1 MPKHRYYYWFD
12 ERSDDFANTGI
23 NGKPTPEGFE
33 YLPKNIFY
41 RFFKPVVYY
50 ALMAVVSIVVWPLST
65 VRRIHNARVLHSVKD
80 KRKGYFIFGN
90 HTSGFSDA
98 LLNPVLAMP
107 RQVYIVAS
115 PDSISIPFLR
125 TLLRFLGVMPVPSAR
140 SSFMDFKDAIIRHY
154 EKGCAIAIFPEAHI
168 WPKYNKIRDF
178 SDSSFNIPAR
188 LGAPCFVR
196 SAVYRKRRNG
206 RTYQELWY
214 DGPFYPRTDL
224 PPKQAQ
230 KDLRDRIY
238 AQMCLRCK
246 DSELDSRFHYIKV
259 DSPEQVRSEYR
270 QEGEVSPF

>member
-33 YLPKNIFY
+33 YQPKNIFY

-65 VRRIHNARVLHSVKD
+65 VRRIHNAKVLHSLKD
-80 KRKGYFIFGN
+80 KSKGYFIFGN

-140 SSFMDFKDAIIRHY
+140 SSFTTLISRSTA
-154 EKGCAIAIFPEAHI
+154 
-168 WPKYNKIRDF
+168 
-178 SDSSFNIPAR
+178 SSR
-188 LGAPCFVR
+188 LVAASSALSAGSGR
-196 SAVYRKRRNG
+196 S
-206 RTYQELWY
+206 L
-214 DGPFYPRTDL
+214 
-224 PPKQAQ
+224 
-230 KDLRDRIY
+230 
-238 AQMCLRCK
+238 
-246 DSELDSRFHYIKV
+246 
-259 DSPEQVRSEYR
+259 
-270 QEGEVSPF
+270 